1 MGTGRL
7 KRSSTRRPLALLV
20 IGDSVM
26 EVADVGVITTEGGEV
41 ALEVTTRTVDAVV
54 MEVWEVVVSTEVVM
68 EVTKEATITEAEE
81 AMEVRGVD
89 MEDKEVATAAWEAVE
104 TEWDVVE
111 EVMLQLFKEAEALTK
126 AAGDRTKTI
135 KALTN

>member
-1 MGTGRL
+1 MG
-7 KRSSTRRPLALLV
+7 
-20 IGDSVM
+20 
-26 EVADVGVITTEGGEV
+26 TTEGGEV
-41 ALEVTTRTVDAVV
+41 ALEVTTRTVVEVV
-54 MEVWEVVVSTEVVM
+54 MEVREVVVSTEVVM

-135 KALTN
+135 KALTNY